1 MTNHTVFYS
10 AVFTVTI
17 DGVEHQLK
25 RSAGAWLHPKTGKV
39 IAPGTAEVRDED
51 RDLSRRINL
60 NIQKGLISDNTDA
73 ILNAIWAMTE

>member
-1 MTNHTVFYS
+1 MTNHTVTFR
-10 AVFTVTI
+10 AVYTVTI

-39 IAPGTAEVRDED
+39 VAPAPEQVRDED

-60 NIQKGLISDNTDA
+60 NIEHGLINDNTDA
-73 ILNAIWAMTE
+73 ILNAIWEMTD